1 VSKNPVLHPLL
12 VKQLKR
18 ANISIDA
25 LMQEQH
31 PEWLELANH
40 VSQAY
45 HYNDQDRYLLERS
58 LNISSREM
66 SLINKQLEHTQQL
79 ARLGYWLYNTK
90 TQQISW
96 SNEMYY
102 LTGLDPLKDIPN
114 FNDYVE
120 MIHKSYR
127 DMFLKLIDVVEQ
139 TSTTQEIE
147 LQFKNK
153 LAKDDVWH
161 LIKIY
166 PETDLNEDN
175 ECPMVSAIVLDIT
188 KQKNYE
194 EDIHKAHRQMVEMSR
209 QAGMSEVA
217 TSVLHN
223 VGNILNSMIISLET
237 LNHAAS
243 KNYPNKLSMVSQM
256 IEDNREQLSIYLS
269 EDEKGKLIPDYLAE
283 LAKIMS
289 VEHAKN
295 SNELHS
301 INESL
306 KHITEIISS
315 QLIYAKPNQIVEEI
329 DISQT
334 IDMAV
339 QMAIGTHQKHITLTR
354 AYTNNVNIKTDKTKL
369 LQILVNLIRNAY
381 ESVIKNEKSTPK
393 KIMLSVK
400 RVRNQLQIIVDDNGE
415 GISKKNLKQIFNFGF
430 TTKKKGHGFG
440 LHSSAIAAKE
450 IKGGLKVESQ
460 GVEKGA
466 SFILTLPL
474 ERKTCEGRQA
484 NE

>member
-1 VSKNPVLHPLL
+1 MLHPLL
-12 VKQLKR
+12 IKQLKR
-18 ANISIDA
+18 ANISIDT
-25 LMQEQH
+25 LMQEH
-31 PEWLELANH
+31 ESEWLELVSH

-66 SLINKQLEHTQQL
+66 SLINKQLEHTQKL

-102 LTGLDPLKDIPN
+102 LAGLNPLQDIPN
-114 FNDYVE
+114 FKDYVE

-127 DMFLKLIDVVEQ
+127 ERFLKLIDTVLH

-147 LQFKNK
+147 LQFKNP
-153 LAKDDVWH
+153 LGKDYVWH

-166 PETDLNEDN
+166 PETDIIEDDD
-175 ECPMVSAIVLDIT
+175 CSMVSAIVLDIT

-194 EDIHKAHRQMVEMSR
+194 ENIHKAHRQMIEVSR

-237 LNHAAS
+237 LNNASS
-243 KNYPNKLSMVSQM
+243 KNYPNKLSLVSQM
-256 IEDNREQLSIYLS
+256 LEDNRDQLSVFLS
-269 EDEKGKLIPDYLAE
+269 EDEKGKLIPNYIAE

-289 VEHAKN
+289 ADHAKN
-295 SNELHS
+295 NSELQS
-301 INESL
+301 INDSL

-329 DISQT
+329 EVSQT

-339 QMAIGTHQKHITLTR
+339 QMAIGNNQKHICLTKSY
-354 AYTNNVNIKTDKTKL
+354 ADNVYIKTDKTKL

-381 ESVIKNEKSTPK
+381 ESVIKNEKSASKEIT
-393 KIMLSVK
+393 LSLK
-400 RVRNQLQIIVDDNGE
+400 RLRTHLQITIEDNGE
-415 GISKKNLKQIFNFGF
+415 GISKDNLKQIFNFGF

-450 IKGGLKVESQ
+450 MKGSLKFESP
-460 GVEKGA
+460 GVGKGA
-466 SFILTLPL
+466 SFILTLPM
-474 ERKTCEGRQA
+474 EHNVCAGRKG